1 MMQFVKR
8 IWSKG
13 RTGKAAIG
21 CGSLLLLCSM
31 CTVVSMIWAA
41 TPQGRQATERRNATA
56 TASALIKAETAN
68 APTATARPTKTPAS
82 TNTPRAS
89 NTPHPTATAKAETP
103 ETAGVNVTTPP
114 APTKAPAA
122 STSVPMTSLPPAPVA
137 RSTANLRSGPG
148 VNYPIVGSASTGT
161 PLDISART
169 AAGDWL
175 LLATGVWISADLV
188 TNAPTVPIADIIPT
202 PPATSVRSLAPIV
215 VSTVAP
221 GGSSN
226 SNAFS
231 CIGGCATP
239 PDPSCAVKGNVNSEG
254 EKIYHTPGQRDYQ
267 RTDIRPEEGDRWFC
281 TPEEARAAGFR
292 PAQR

>member
-1 MMQFVKR
+1 MQFVKR

-56 TASALIKAETAN
+56 TASALIKTETAN
-68 APTATARPTKTPAS
+68 APTATARPTKTPAP
-82 TNTPRAS
+82 TNTPRVS
-89 NTPHPTATAKAETP
+89 NTPRPTATARAETP

-114 APTKAPAA
+114 ASTKAPAA
-122 STSVPMTSLPPAPVA
+122 STSVPMTSLPPAPVPVA

-161 PLDISART
+161 PLDISARSV
-169 AAGDWL
+169 AGDWL

-202 PPATSVRSLAPIV
+202 PPATSVRSVAPIV
-215 VSTVAP
+215 VSTAAP

-231 CIGGCATP
+231 CIGGVRCLPIHLVLSKVT
-239 PDPSCAVKGNVNSEG
+239 
-254 EKIYHTPGQRDYQ
+254 
-267 RTDIRPEEGDRWFC
+267 
-281 TPEEARAAGFR
+281 
-292 PAQR
+292 

>member
-1 MMQFVKR
+1 MQFVKR

-68 APTATARPTKTPAS
+68 APTATARPTKTPAP

-89 NTPHPTATAKAETP
+89 NTPRLTATARAETP

-148 VNYPIVGSASTGT
+148 VNYPIVGSASAGT

-188 TNAPTVPIADIIPT
+188 TNAPAVPIADIIST
-202 PPATSVRSLAPIV
+202 PPATSVRSVAP
-215 VSTVAP
+215 TVASPVTP
-221 GGSSN
+221 GGSTKP
-226 SNAFS
+226 NAFT
-231 CIGGCATP
+231 CIGGCAVP
-239 PDPSCAVKGNVNSEG
+239 PDPSCAIKGNVNSQG
-254 EKIYHTPGQRDYQ
+254 ERIYHTPGQRDYDK
-267 RTDIRPEEGDRWFC
+267 TDIKPEEGDRWFC
-281 TPEEARAAGFR
+281 TEEEAQAAGFR
-292 PAQR
+292 HAQR